1 MPSRTYQ
8 YTNGNGVVSSMMS
21 FTGVLFVI
29 NLPGAENGQVIQVTV
44 MFMNG
49 QCSSSE
55 SANYTSE
62 NLLIMHA
69 CMY

>member
-1 MPSRTYQ
+1 MQESEVPSRTYQ

-29 NLPGAENGQVIQVTV
+29 NLPGAEDDQIIQVTV

-49 QCSSSE
+49 ACSSSD
-55 SANYTSE
+55 SANYISE
-62 NLLIMHA
+62 KKI
-69 CMY
+69 